1 MIFFDVMVTLIEDFI
16 IAYFDFKILNINNKK
31 LIFFLTFFCTLITFI
46 FNNLLLDNYWLMII
60 LIMIFTV
67 TSSFCNQKRNLI
79 YFIVPAIL
87 IIVLLF
93 SNTISTILVSTVFF
107 INPIKIA
114 SNNVYIILLSLLSRV
129 IFLILSYLFSYY
141 DNKYRLNKNKLL
153 VGNYWWSFCLFVLSF
168 LGVYTLL
175 FEMIFYHM
183 ISSINM
189 YKLLFQV
196 IVMCCSFFI
205 FYFNIQK
212 EYQNNIIINEK
223 LLKSKY
229 ATETYEKINKLSY
242 QMLQEKHLM
251 YYILI
256 SIKNYLDNDNRKE
269 IEKLIE
275 NQLDK
280 FDFYKLSNLTGI
292 RIFDEEIIKYLISLE
307 KNGFSIKKVLTI
319 NSINVLENSNFV
331 KEIKLILKQVVEFCL
346 DNKTFELYLYEVNEF
361 VVLKIVVINKDKMF
375 KFNKDYNEHII
386 ERRIVQIK
394 NDNIEIKVLFK
405 INLD

>member
-1 MIFFDVMVTLIEDFI
+1 MIFFDVMMTLIEDFI

-141 DNKYRLNKNKLL
+141 DNKYILNKNKLL

-375 KFNKDYNEHII
+375 KFNKDY
-386 ERRIVQIK
+386 IVISFTHNQGM
-394 NDNIEIKVLFK
+394 NS
-405 INLD
+405 

>member
-1 MIFFDVMVTLIEDFI
+1 MNFFDVMMTLIEDFI

-405 INLD
+405 IN

>member
-1 MIFFDVMVTLIEDFI
+1 MIFFDVMMTLIEDFI

-307 KNGFSIKKVLTI
+307 KNGLTI

-405 INLD
+405 IN

>member
-1 MIFFDVMVTLIEDFI
+1 MIFFDVMMTLIEDFI

-212 EYQNNIIINEK
+212 EYQNNIIINGK

-405 INLD
+405 IN

>member
-1 MIFFDVMVTLIEDFI
+1 MNFFDVMMTLIEDFI

-394 NDNIEIKVLFK
+394 NDNIETKVLFK
-405 INLD
+405 IN

>member
-1 MIFFDVMVTLIEDFI
+1 MIFFDVMMTLIEDFI

-175 FEMIFYHM
+175 FEMIFYHI

-405 INLD
+405 IN

>member
-1 MIFFDVMVTLIEDFI
+1 MIFFGVMMTLIEDFI

-405 INLD
+405 IN

>member
-1 MIFFDVMVTLIEDFI
+1 MIFFDVMMTLIEDFI

-168 LGVYTLL
+168 LGVYALL

-361 VVLKIVVINKDKMF
+361 VALKIVVINKDKMF

-405 INLD
+405 IN

>member
-1 MIFFDVMVTLIEDFI
+1 MNFFDVMMTLIEDFI

-114 SNNVYIILLSLLSRV
+114 SNNVYITLLSLLSRV

-405 INLD
+405 IN

>member
-1 MIFFDVMVTLIEDFI
+1 MNFFDVMMTLIEDFI

-319 NSINVLENSNFV
+319 NSINVLKNSNFV

-405 INLD
+405 IN

>member
-1 MIFFDVMVTLIEDFI
+1 MIFFDVMMTLIEDFI

-107 INPIKIA
+107 INHIKIA

-405 INLD
+405 IN

>member
-1 MIFFDVMVTLIEDFI
+1 MIFFDVMMTLIEDFI

-175 FEMIFYHM
+175 FEIIFYHM
-183 ISSINM
+183 KSSINM

-405 INLD
+405 IN

>member
-1 MIFFDVMVTLIEDFI
+1 MIFFDVMMTLIEDFI

-79 YFIVPAIL
+79 YFIVPVIL

-405 INLD
+405 IN

>member
-1 MIFFDVMVTLIEDFI
+1 MIFFDVMMTLIEDFI

-79 YFIVPAIL
+79 YFIVPTIL

-175 FEMIFYHM
+175 SEMIFYHM

-405 INLD
+405 IN

>member
-1 MIFFDVMVTLIEDFI
+1 MIFFDVMMTLIEDFI

-175 FEMIFYHM
+175 FEIIFYHM

-405 INLD
+405 IN

>member
-1 MIFFDVMVTLIEDFI
+1 MIFFDVMMTLIEDFI

-107 INPIKIA
+107 INPIKIT

-405 INLD
+405 IN

>member
-1 MIFFDVMVTLIEDFI
+1 MIFFDIIMTLIEDFI
-16 IAYFDFKILNINNKK
+16 LAYFDFKILNIINNK
-31 LIFFLTFFCTLITFI
+31 LIIILTLICTLVTFV
-46 FNNLLLDNYWLMII
+46 FNNLLLNNYWLMII
-60 LIMIFTV
+60 LIVIFTFI
-67 TSSFCNQKRNLI
+67 SSFYDKKRNLI

-87 IIVLLF
+87 IIILLF
-93 SNTISTILVSTVFF
+93 SNTVSIIFVSTIFF
-107 INPIKIA
+107 INPMQIS
-114 SNNVYIILLSLLSRV
+114 SNNIYIIFLSFLSRIV
-129 IFLILSYLFSYY
+129 FLALSYLFSYY
-141 DNKYRLNKNKLL
+141 DNKYRLNKNRLL

-183 ISSINM
+183 VNSANM
-189 YKLLFQV
+189 YKLLFQL

-212 EYQNNIIINEK
+212 EYQNNLILNEE
-223 LLKSKY
+223 LVKSKY

-405 INLD
+405 IN

>member
-1 MIFFDVMVTLIEDFI
+1 MIFFDVMMTLIEDFI

-223 LLKSKY
+223 MLKSKY

-405 INLD
+405 IN

>member
-1 MIFFDVMVTLIEDFI
+1 MIFFDVMMTLIEDFI

-307 KNGFSIKKVLTI
+307 KNGFLIKKVLTI

-405 INLD
+405 IN

>member
-1 MIFFDVMVTLIEDFI
+1 
-16 IAYFDFKILNINNKK
+16 
-31 LIFFLTFFCTLITFI
+31 
-46 FNNLLLDNYWLMII
+46 
-60 LIMIFTV
+60 
-67 TSSFCNQKRNLI
+67 
-79 YFIVPAIL
+79 
-87 IIVLLF
+87 
-93 SNTISTILVSTVFF
+93 
-107 INPIKIA
+107 
-114 SNNVYIILLSLLSRV
+114 
-129 IFLILSYLFSYY
+129 
-141 DNKYRLNKNKLL
+141 
-153 VGNYWWSFCLFVLSF
+153 
-168 LGVYTLL
+168 
-175 FEMIFYHM
+175 MIFYHM

-405 INLD
+405 IN

>member
-1 MIFFDVMVTLIEDFI
+1 MIFFDVMMTLIEDFI

-153 VGNYWWSFCLFVLSF
+153 VGNYWWSFYLFVLSF

-405 INLD
+405 IN

>member
-1 MIFFDVMVTLIEDFI
+1 MIFFDVMMTLIEDFI

-205 FYFNIQK
+205 YYFNIQK

-405 INLD
+405 IN

>member
-1 MIFFDVMVTLIEDFI
+1 MNFFDVMMTLIEDFI

-251 YYILI
+251 YYSLI

-405 INLD
+405 IN

>member
-1 MIFFDVMVTLIEDFI
+1 MIFFDVMMTLIEDFI

-405 INLD
+405 IN

>member
-1 MIFFDVMVTLIEDFI
+1 MIFFDVMMTLIEDFI

-153 VGNYWWSFCLFVLSF
+153 VGNYWWSFCLFVFSF

-280 FDFYKLSNLTGI
+280 FHFYKLSNLTGI

-405 INLD
+405 IN

>member
-1 MIFFDVMVTLIEDFI
+1 MIFFDVMMTLIEDFI

-153 VGNYWWSFCLFVLSF
+153 VGKYWWSFCLFVLSF

-405 INLD
+405 IN

>member
-1 MIFFDVMVTLIEDFI
+1 MIFFDVMMTLIEDFI

-46 FNNLLLDNYWLMII
+46 FNNLLLDNYWLMMI

-405 INLD
+405 IN

>member
-1 MIFFDVMVTLIEDFI
+1 MIFFDVMMTLIEDFI

-212 EYQNNIIINEK
+212 GYQNNIIINEK

-405 INLD
+405 IN

>member
-1 MIFFDVMVTLIEDFI
+1 MIFFDVMMTLIEDFI

-256 SIKNYLDNDNRKE
+256 SIKNYLDNDNRNE

-405 INLD
+405 IN

>member
-1 MIFFDVMVTLIEDFI
+1 MNFFDVMMTLIEDFI
-16 IAYFDFKILNINNKK
+16 IAYFDFKVLNINNKK

-405 INLD
+405 IN